1 MEFSASPQ
9 DADRL
14 ARYRDKGIARVVV
27 MLPSGESDA
36 ILPMLDRWAELIR
49 RSAGSAGRVP
59 QRC

>member
-49 RSAGSAGRVP
+49 RVA
-59 QRC
+59 